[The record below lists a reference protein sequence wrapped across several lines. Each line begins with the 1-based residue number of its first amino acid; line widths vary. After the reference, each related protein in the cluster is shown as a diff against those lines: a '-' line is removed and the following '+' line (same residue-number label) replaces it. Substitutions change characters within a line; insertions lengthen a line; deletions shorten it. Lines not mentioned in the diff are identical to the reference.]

1 MATITPDAPTAE
13 GSSKT
18 PAQIMQEKAD
28 AEEHHHAFVEE
39 VVDEE
44 DIEHPPPSLPTPAN
58 GDDAEDGTEETT
70 NGAMSAKAAG
80 KQKATGKP
88 ATLDTQ
94 SDEAFPALGAGPKP
108 SAPASQ
114 KPGWV
119 ANAALR
125 TAPNGSKPSSRPASS
140 GVPTPSS
147 TPGFMTPTAGGR
159 NNISL
164 PGRGQDVLE
173 IDSKDLDRSKN
184 IRGILDTVKRRYG
197 VTVTPS
203 EMAGKTRLVAEGP
216 KGKVTEALMVVS
228 KELTTEQTIKVEI
241 PSAVSPQIIG
251 KGGSNIKQ
259 LEGQFNVR
267 IQIKRSSETAP
278 SGAEDLRS
286 DVVEIT
292 GHAAQVRQVHE
303 KILNRVKELQPKV
316 DLPVRAIP
324 PELYP
329 FIAGRHAAQI
339 QQMEQDNDLR
349 IQVPPFY
356 RRQQMPPARQPNEP
370 LFMPHGDSHIVVSGE
385 QAEAMQARMALEQL
399 AQQLQAE
406 LILEELAS
414 EQILHPYVV
423 GDRGMDPLEFL
434 ERTGCAIILPPPGED
449 TDDIHI
455 IGPQDRI
462 GEGRALAEELMSK
475 KHNRT
480 VDMRK
485 HFADAPSGHDRHS
498 RALAQYLQQKAI
510 EREFKDAHNAE
521 IVFPTAGNG
530 LSDWTVITDDP
541 QKAMSARN
549 DLAKITQAF
558 PASRLG
564 LVDVDPF
571 YHPHLHER
579 HAQGLRNDFGVHMIV
594 PDNEEDPITL
604 VFEGPVEDS
613 PAALPRNR
621 PSPADVK
628 AFEQALQQAQAQLL
642 GGIPQ
647 QPISQKN
654 VGVPRK

>member
-159 NNISL
+159 NDISL

-329 FIAGRHAAQI
+329 
-339 QQMEQDNDLR
+339 
-349 IQVPPFY
+349 
-356 RRQQMPPARQPNEP
+356 
-370 LFMPHGDSHIVVSGE
+370 
-385 QAEAMQARMALEQL
+385 
-399 AQQLQAE
+399 
-406 LILEELAS
+406 
-414 EQILHPYVV
+414 
-423 GDRGMDPLEFL
+423 
-434 ERTGCAIILPPPGED
+434 
-449 TDDIHI
+449 
-455 IGPQDRI
+455 
-462 GEGRALAEELMSK
+462 
-475 KHNRT
+475 
-480 VDMRK
+480 
-485 HFADAPSGHDRHS
+485 
-498 RALAQYLQQKAI
+498 
-510 EREFKDAHNAE
+510 
-521 IVFPTAGNG
+521 
-530 LSDWTVITDDP
+530 
-541 QKAMSARN
+541 
-549 DLAKITQAF
+549 
-558 PASRLG
+558 
-564 LVDVDPF
+564 
-571 YHPHLHER
+571 
-579 HAQGLRNDFGVHMIV
+579 
-594 PDNEEDPITL
+594 
-604 VFEGPVEDS
+604 
-613 PAALPRNR
+613 
-621 PSPADVK
+621 
-628 AFEQALQQAQAQLL
+628 
-642 GGIPQ
+642 
-647 QPISQKN
+647 
-654 VGVPRK
+654 